1 MRKKQLP
8 SRLSLLCL
16 ALLLAALPARAQ
28 GQGQSSLE
36 GRVMLPSGLQPTQS
50 VRVTLTQSG
59 RPVYETFTDLSGR
72 FNFSGL
78 RPGTYQITAE
88 GDDQTF
94 ETTSVTVDIG
104 SVGGFVQSVSQ
115 NIQLKPKAGASVQP
129 AAVVAAEEIDPEVP
143 DAAKE
148 KYRQAVKS
156 AAAGKS
162 EQAVKLLQEALAAHE
177 HFYAADLALAEQ
189 LSKLQRYDE
198 ALAAY
203 RKAGEIKPDRAEPYV
218 GVGVTLVSQKRY
230 DEGIKMLRGVIEVD
244 KDLPAP
250 YLSLGYAEMMTG
262 DYKPAEEHLL
272 HALELSKPTLA
283 HIYLANVYEQTGDF
297 AKAVAQLEAYLK
309 ENPSSPQTDAVRAAI
324 DKLKRKAKDKK
335 Q

>member
-1 MRKKQLP
+1 MRKKQLS
-8 SRLSLLCL
+8 SRLCLLCL

-28 GQGQSSLE
+28 GQNSLE

-59 RPVYETFTDLSGR
+59 RLVYETFTDLSGR

-78 RPGTYQITAE
+78 RPGTYQLTAE

-94 ETTSVTVDIG
+94 ETTSVTVDIISTIPG
-104 SVGGFVQSVSQ
+104 ALTQ
-115 NIQLKPKAGASVQP
+115 NIQLKAKAGASVQP

-148 KYRQAVKS
+148 KYRQGVKS

-177 HFYAADLALAEQ
+177 RFYAADLALAEQ

-203 RKAGEIKPDRAEPYV
+203 RKAGELKPDRAEPYV

-262 DYKPAEEHLL
+262 DYHAAEEHLL
-272 HALELSKPTLA
+272 RALELARPTLA
-283 HIYLANVYEQTGDF
+283 HIYLANVYEQTADF

-309 ENPSSPQTDAVRAAI
+309 ENPNSPQTDAVRAAI
-324 DKLKRKAKDKK
+324 EKLKRKAKDKK
-335 Q
+335 